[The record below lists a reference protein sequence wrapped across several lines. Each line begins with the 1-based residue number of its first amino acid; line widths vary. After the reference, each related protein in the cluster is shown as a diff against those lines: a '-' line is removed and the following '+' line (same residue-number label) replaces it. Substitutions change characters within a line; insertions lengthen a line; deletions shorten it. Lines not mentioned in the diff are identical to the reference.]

1 MGECIFFRFKID
13 RRTNADENKI
23 SHATHRAEAQH
34 RAERLVFKMISRQT
48 NTSRMF
54 LLDGL
59 RQTRIRMPAEE
70 NAQNLK
76 DVLFQLKIST
86 NVQKQI
92 VKQGVFP
99 RHFTAFDGQELIN
112 KTSRELE
119 DTDLPILLAMLKANP
134 APYHH
139 KGYTIEDSFKLLENV
154 YKILKTTVKDLKL
167 HQSSSPPDTWEH
179 PAVLTTLVKNISYL
193 STRQSDMSST

>member
-1 MGECIFFRFKID
+1 
-13 RRTNADENKI
+13 
-23 SHATHRAEAQH
+23 
-34 RAERLVFKMISRQT
+34 
-48 NTSRMF
+48 MF
-54 LLDGL
+54 LLDGF
-59 RQTRIRMPAEE
+59 RNTRVRVPAEE
-70 NAQNLK
+70 NARNLK
-76 DVLFQLKIST
+76 DMLFQLKISADF
-86 NVQKQI
+86 QKKI
-92 VKQGVFP
+92 VEKGVFL

-134 APYHH
+134 APYLHE
-139 KGYTIEDSFKLLENV
+139 GYTTKDSFKLLEKV

-167 HQSSSPPDTWEH
+167 HQSSSPPATREH